1 MSERSTLILL
11 SAIAAIV
18 VAAPFGWFY
27 GVLSYDSESTSPND
41 MWIGH
46 ALITLP
52 AMIAVAASAWWH
64 SRGPQI
70 VDFPDG
76 TLSSRVAGWSF
87 PIFALIVTFILGIRR
102 AIFVD
107 RIEGIFGD
115 LAFMSMAIMIA
126 VLIAFIILF
135 LPALFVEYTVV
146 RLVRSKR
153 MRAVLSGVES

>member
-1 MSERSTLILL
+1 MNERSTLILL

-41 MWIGH
+41 TWIGH

-64 SRGPQI
+64 SRGPRI
-70 VDFPDG
+70 VDCPDG
-76 TLSSRVAGWSF
+76 TLSSRIAWWSF
-87 PIFALIVTFILGIRR
+87 PIFATIVAVEYCLERAITAERIAGLAGDLILSAT
-102 AIFVD
+102 AIFVLVM
-107 RIEGIFGD
+107 
-115 LAFMSMAIMIA
+115 LAS
-126 VLIAFIILF
+126 LILF

-146 RLVRSKR
+146 RLVRSD
-153 MRAVLSGVES
+153 RARTLLSGVES